1 MIKIGI
7 TGHRFLAELEKINA
21 AVEEALQHIEAHFP
35 NQSLAVLSQ
44 LAEGAD
50 RLAAHH
56 VLQRENAKL
65 IAVLP
70 FEQADYET
78 DFETAESKAE
88 FREMLSQADEIIVMP
103 ETATRNEDYE
113 VAGKYVLENCKVL
126 LTIWDG
132 QGAQGQ
138 GGTGE
143 IVALA
148 RERNL
153 PIAWIHAGN
162 RKPGTQEP
170 TSLGDEQGKVDF
182 ENFS

>member
-21 AVEEALQHIEAHFP
+21 AIEEALRHIEAHFP
-35 NQSLAVLSQ
+35 NQPLTILSQ

-56 VLQRENAKL
+56 VLKRESAKL

-70 FEQADYET
+70 FEQADYEP
-78 DFETAESKAE
+78 DFETDESKSE
-88 FREMLSQADEIIVMP
+88 FREMLSQADEIVVMP
-103 ETATRNEDYE
+103 ATTTRNEGYE
-113 VAGKYVLENCKVL
+113 SAGKYVLETCNAL

-143 IVALA
+143 IVSLA
-148 RERNL
+148 RERRL
-153 PIAWIHAGN
+153 PIVWIHAGN

-170 TSLGDEQGKVDF
+170 TSLGGEQGKVDF
-182 ENFS
+182 ENF